1 MTAQVL
7 AAELGNL
14 IQESKRKHNDLRQ
27 AKKSLEELKN
37 IGDSSEASI
46 GAALSQHANFVNPFI
61 IACGTRAIKFTSI
74 AIVCLQRLIAAKG
87 VPQSRLDQ
95 VLQALREASSGG
107 LDVQLRILQSLPS
120 LLQNYAGNISGD
132 LLITSLNICFTLQA
146 SKNVVVNNTASATLQ
161 QLLISVFDKVVAED
175 KADATHPTVGEV
187 PIHDGSVALRQAAL
201 DAYHILN
208 DICLLSEAGRPDYL
222 RFSGLS
228 QTFGLELV
236 ESVLTNHS
244 AIFST
249 HPEQTHVLRSRLMPF
264 LTHSLVSKPN
274 FPTSVRIVRVL
285 YTIIRR
291 HMSLLVAE
299 CGTAL
304 ATLTHVLDHE
314 TLLWKRL
321 LCLEAFKG
329 IFSDPTLV
337 RQLYILYDAKDAEKD
352 ILQELLATFVR
363 VSTEKPS
370 VIGLGHQ
377 STIPVQGGGGNG
389 AAEQAVI
396 EASGMSGMVTN
407 NFLMEGTSTGI
418 SSQWSTVRTPCI
430 DQLDKAEPLALPDS
444 YIFSL
449 ILACI
454 TSLSEGLAKFILPL
468 TVPREN
474 RSQKRLQ
481 KQDRHNKAPTK
492 EEPVMATAP
501 GLEQSA
507 SVRKNPVPTNPLLLK
522 DHPLHAEVKAYAEMI
537 DRCWPAILATCSTFL
552 YSALDSEYYH
562 SLVRSFQRFT
572 HVAGLLR
579 LDTPRDAFLTMLGK
593 AAVPPNVITACHNAG
608 AKSMTPTSAGG
619 DTPTSLFGNAR
630 GLLSVDSLVSQ
641 SSSTEKPRQVSGDM
655 TATSINTRNL
665 LCLRALLNL
674 GIALG
679 PTLESSWQI
688 VLETLQQADFV
699 LFTSG
704 KAAGRTLPVVRSAD
718 PLAEAEASQLLSN
731 FGSEIKAVETA
742 ASRLFES
749 TADFPDVA
757 FVGFVEAI
765 CSLFE
770 KRPESPTTGDADEGD
785 DSNPEMALHK
795 ISTGGGSALTATT
808 VEKKRVMSI
817 TTSITSSHT
826 QEDQFVLAKLG
837 DIATINLERLLYN
850 DPEVS
855 GWIPLTRELTST
867 LGSTLTSASVRM
879 RAAETLVRIILEA
892 TSVAANEKEATRS
905 SMQLRLLETLRD
917 SLLPLQNHARTGS
930 IITASTDIDIHKVIL
945 DGLKSLLEDS
955 GEALINGWNV
965 VFEIIDSLFMEENSL
980 SATQPGSDSSESALV
995 TRSNRL
1001 IKPSF
1006 ASLQLICSDF
1016 LSSLPNTCYLS
1027 LVNTLYK
1034 FCTQSD
1040 DLNVALTTVTFYWA
1054 ISDFLHGRSATMSI
1068 AAAMEG
1074 GSSDAALV
1082 QLANDTT
1089 HPGSGAALWMLL
1101 LLRLTAVTSDERLE
1115 LRNSAVQTLLRIINA
1130 YGTKLSAEA
1139 WAVCI
1144 RSVIFRLLSST
1155 EVLLQAALEKTT
1167 NRSAPAEWN
1176 ETAVVIVNGVS
1187 ELLANYL
1194 DVLAPHA
1201 VFLPLWEELLQHF
1214 AALLDFNAL
1223 DVSTAVFNNLAG
1235 ILSKSDERLRWSIDK
1250 RAVKL
1255 SWSLWS
1261 RGIPAPPDLM
1271 KTEKKKERG
1280 SAKIEDNQKC
1290 LLSWVSA
1297 LLEIERH
1304 MRDEM
1309 DLGKTKQA
1317 LDLLH
1322 NAVLGASPGSY
1333 ANDTEYMTALQVQ
1346 VLEAYKALRTDIP
1359 GAASALIVQLSSLVS
1374 AAFDVAETTLQQKRT
1389 FVALSKE
1396 SMSILQHLIKQ
1407 HADGPEIYASGA
1419 FSTALSALAKP
1430 IKLKYRFSITTKSMQ
1445 PWKAAVNAVLSILET
1460 TLPHLKEQTIPR
1472 PAFQDAWDTIIV
1484 IANGII
1490 GADLQHERAPQDD
1503 QTVAADQQFDIDA
1516 FHQLRDLILPQLG
1529 SAAVAEQTRKVFVE
1543 GLFRNSIL
1551 HPLSATDAALL
1562 SKMESGHAKG
1572 DADGRSDLNS
1582 LYQSGNGRT
1591 IDPAPTKRAQI
1602 SYVCLD
1608 VLFALVSAYD
1618 EACKEPSIVVLP
1630 PTPRFPQTM
1639 TMRPLPTTAPS
1650 TTVGDNSQTDLRV
1663 RLAQTT
1669 APYLVLR
1676 CALTIRSYVSD
1687 QPLRGHM
1694 PQPLS
1699 QRRELGRILRCLVD
1713 LKLEPGAIPHT
1724 RSVKS
1729 DAPKHLLQLYP
1740 LLVKA
1745 SQVAGTAGDDKTL
1758 ALVGEALEAV
1768 GAELCVQ

>member
-27 AKKSLEELKN
+27 ASEKSLEELKS

-46 GAALSQHANFVNPFI
+46 GAALAQNANFVNPFV
-61 IACGTRAIKFTSI
+61 IACGTRAVKFTSI
-74 AIVCLQRLIAAKG
+74 AIVCLQRLIAARG
-87 VPQSRLDQ
+87 VPLSRLDQ
-95 VLQALREASSGG
+95 ILQALREASSGG

-120 LLQNYAGNISGD
+120 LLQNYADNISGD

-175 KADATHPTVGEV
+175 KAGAQHPTVGEAPV
-187 PIHDGSVALRQAAL
+187 CDGTVALRQAAL

-208 DICLLSEAGRPDYL
+208 DICLLIEAGRPDYL

-236 ESVLTNHS
+236 ESVLTNHP
-244 AIFST
+244 AIFAT
-249 HPEQTHVLRSRLMPF
+249 HPEQSHVLRSRLMPF
-264 LTHSLVSKPN
+264 LTQSILGKPN

-291 HMSLLVAE
+291 HMSLLAAE
-299 CGTAL
+299 SGTAL
-304 ATLTHVLDHE
+304 AALSHVLDHD
-314 TLLWKRL
+314 TLPWKRL

-329 IFSDPTLV
+329 IFSDAVLV
-337 RQLYILYDAKDAEKD
+337 RQLYILYDAKDGEKD
-352 ILQELLATFVR
+352 ILQGLLATFVR
-363 VSTEKPS
+363 VLTEKPS

-377 STIPVQGGGGNG
+377 STIPVQGYLGGGNG

-407 NFLMEGTSTGI
+407 NTLMDGTSTGI
-418 SSQWSTVRTPCI
+418 SSQWSTIRTPCI

-474 RSQKRLQ
+474 RNQKRLQ
-481 KQDRHNKAPTK
+481 KQDRQTKSPAK
-492 EEPVMATAP
+492 EELPTSAP
-501 GLEQSA
+501 GIERSA
-507 SVRKNPVPTNPLLLK
+507 SARRNPIPTNPLLLK
-522 DHPLHAEVKAYAEMI
+522 DHPLHAEVKAYAELI

-552 YSALDSEYYH
+552 CSALDSEYYH

-593 AAVPPNVITACHNAG
+593 AAVPPYVITACHNTG
-608 AKSMTPTSAGG
+608 AKAMTPTSAGG
-619 DTPTSLFGNAR
+619 DTPNSLFGNAR

-641 SSSTEKPRQVSGDM
+641 SSTSEKPRQASGDM
-655 TATSINTRNL
+655 AATSINTRNL

-688 VLETLQQADFV
+688 LLETLQQADFV

-704 KAAGRTLPVVRSAD
+704 KTAGRTLPVVRSAD
-718 PLAEAEASQLLSN
+718 PQAEAEASQLLSN

-749 TADFPDVA
+749 TADFPDLA
-757 FVGFVEAI
+757 FVKFVEAL
-765 CSLFE
+765 CSLLE
-770 KRPESPTTGDADEGD
+770 KPPETPSIDRADDGE
-785 DSNPEMALHK
+785 SLAPETAPNRA
-795 ISTGGGSALTATT
+795 STGGGSSVTPPA
-808 VEKKRVMSI
+808 VEKKRVLSI
-817 TTSITSSHT
+817 TTSMASSHV

-837 DIATINLERLLYN
+837 DIANINLERLLYKA
-850 DPEVS
+850 PEVS
-855 GWIPLTRELTST
+855 GWIPITGELTST
-867 LGSTLTSASVRM
+867 FGSSSTTASVRM
-879 RAAETLVRIILEA
+879 RAAGTLVRIILEA
-892 TSVAANEKEATRS
+892 MSAAANEKDVARS
-905 SMQLRLLETLRD
+905 RIQLRLLETLRD

-955 GEALINGWNV
+955 GETLINGWNV
-965 VFEIIDSLFMEENSL
+965 VFEIIDSLFVENRPS
-980 SATQPGSDSSESALV
+980 SATQTGSDLSESALM
-995 TRSNRL
+995 TRSTRL

-1006 ASLQLICSDF
+1006 ASLQLICTDF

-1054 ISDFLHGRSATMSI
+1054 ISDFLHGRSGKMSI

-1082 QLANDTT
+1082 QLASDTS

-1101 LLRLTAVTSDERLE
+1101 LLRLTAVTSDQRLE

-1130 YGTKLSAEA
+1130 YGNKLSAEA

-1155 EVLLQAALEKTT
+1155 EDLLKAALEKTT
-1167 NRSAPAEWN
+1167 SRSTTAEWN

-1194 DVLAPHA
+1194 DVLAPDA

-1214 AALLDFNAL
+1214 AALLDFKAL
-1223 DVSTAVFNNLAG
+1223 EVSTAVFSNLAG
-1235 ILSKSDERLRWSIDK
+1235 ILSKSNERSRWSIDR
-1250 RAVKL
+1250 RAVER
-1255 SWSLWS
+1255 SWQLWS
-1261 RGIPAPPDLM
+1261 RSIPAPPDVARA
-1271 KTEKKKERG
+1271 EKAKDRG
-1280 SAKIEDNQKC
+1280 SAKAEDNQKC

-1297 LLEIERH
+1297 FLEIERL

-1309 DLGKTKQA
+1309 DLVKTEQA

-1322 NAVLGASPGSY
+1322 NALLGASPGSY
-1333 ANDTEYMTALQVQ
+1333 ANDIEYMTALQGQ
-1346 VLEAYKALRTDIP
+1346 VLAAYKVLRTDIP
-1359 GAASALIVQLSSLVS
+1359 FAASALIKHLASLVS
-1374 AAFDVAETTLQQKRT
+1374 AAFDVVEAVPQQRRT

-1396 SMSILQHLIKQ
+1396 SMSTLQHLVKQ
-1407 HADGPEIYASGA
+1407 HADDPEIYVSGA
-1419 FSTALSALAKP
+1419 LSTALSALAKP
-1430 IKLKYRFSITTKSMQ
+1430 ITLKYRFYITTKSLQ
-1445 PWKAAVNAVLSILET
+1445 PWKAAIHAALSILET
-1460 TLPHLKEQTIPR
+1460 TLPHLKEQTIPQ
-1472 PAFQDAWDTIIV
+1472 AALQDAWDTIV
-1484 IANGII
+1484 EIANSII
-1490 GADLQHERAPQDD
+1490 GADLQHEHAPQNDD
-1503 QTVAADQQFDIDA
+1503 TVAADQQFDIEA
-1516 FHQLRDLILPQLG
+1516 FHQLQDLILPQLG
-1529 SAAVAEQTRKVFVE
+1529 SAAIAEQTRKAFVE
-1543 GLFRNSIL
+1543 SLFQISIV
-1551 HPLSATDAALL
+1551 HPLSPTDTTLL
-1562 SKMESGHAKG
+1562 RKLISETASGE
-1572 DADGRSDLNS
+1572 ADRRPDLKS
-1582 LYQSGNGRT
+1582 LYQPGRGRT
-1591 IDPAPTKRAQI
+1591 VDPTPTKR
-1602 SYVCLD
+1602 SRMSFVCLEE
-1608 VLFALVSAYD
+1608 LFALVSAHRED
-1618 EACKEPSIVVLP
+1618 GRKPSVVVLP
-1630 PTPRFPQTM
+1630 PTPRLPQTM
-1639 TMRPLPTTAPS
+1639 TMGPMSSSAATVTA
-1650 TTVGDNSQTDLRV
+1650 GDKSQHALRV
-1663 RLAQTT
+1663 RLAQTA
-1669 APYLVLR
+1669 APYLILR

-1699 QRRELGRILRCLVD
+1699 QRRELGRILRYLVD
-1713 LKLEPGAIPHT
+1713 LQPEPGAISHPG
-1724 RSVKS
+1724 SAES
-1729 DAPKHLLQLYP
+1729 DPRKHLLQLYP

-1745 SQVAGTAGDDKTL
+1745 SQVAGRAGDDKTL
-1758 ALVGEALEAV
+1758 ALVGEALDAA
-1768 GAELCVQ
+1768 GGGLM